1 MSMFSKLMVVFLIP
15 AIIFASSF
23 EPIRGKNGMVVSAS
37 SIASEVGCEILK
49 KGGNAVDAAVA
60 VGFALAVTYPSAG
73 NLGGGGFFVIYMPDG
88 KSTTIDFREK
98 APLSTHKDI
107 FLDEKGNYIN
117 ELSQQG
123 MTASGVPG
131 STAGLLYALSKYGT
145 LSLAEVIQPAIDL
158 AKNGFKLEYRAV
170 NSINSN
176 NKTFN
181 KYPSSQKIFTINGD
195 KLPEDYLFIQ
205 KDLAKTLELIKTNGK
220 NGFYKGE
227 TANLIV
233 EQSKKMDGYITL
245 KDLEEYNPVERT
257 PLFGSYKG
265 YDIISM
271 PPPSSGG
278 IALIEA
284 LNILENL
291 NIKEDDWGSSDY
303 INKLVQTLK
312 YVYADR
318 SKFLGD
324 EDFFKVPKEEL
335 LSKKYAETISKNINN
350 NTVPSK
356 DILPGML
363 GNFESK
369 ETTHFSV
376 MDKNGM
382 AVSATVTINSSYGN
396 KIVVEGAGFLMNN
409 EMDDFSA
416 KPGEPNQFGLLGNEA
431 NSIQPGKRM
440 LSSMTPTII
449 LKNKKPYMIIG
460 SPGGS
465 TIITVVLQVVLNVI
479 DFKMN
484 IQEAINAPR
493 IHHQWYP
500 DRIDYEKY
508 ALVKDVI
515 ETLKAKGQIIGEESL
530 LGRAEGIIYDNK
542 TKTFWGASDSRAYGK
557 AVGY

>member
-1 MSMFSKLMVVFLIP
+1 MSMFSKFIVLYLIP
-15 AIIFASSF
+15 AFIFASSF
-23 EPIRGKNGMVVSAS
+23 EPVRGKNGMVVSAS
-37 SIASEVGCEILK
+37 SIASEIGCEILK

-73 NLGGGGFFVIYMPDG
+73 NLGGGGFFVIYFPDG

-98 APLSTHKDI
+98 APLSTHKDVY
-107 FLDEKGNYIN
+107 LDKDGNYIK

-123 MTASGVPG
+123 MTSSGVPG
-131 STAGLLYALSKYGT
+131 SPAGLLYALNKYGT

-170 NSINSN
+170 NSINGYNKRFN
-176 NKTFN
+176 N
-181 KYPSSQKIFTINGD
+181 YPSSKKIFTINGE
-195 KLPEDYLFIQ
+195 KLPEDYLFVQ
-205 KDLAKTLELIKTNGK
+205 KDLAKTLELIKKDGN

-233 EQSKKMDGYITL
+233 EQSTKMNGYITL
-245 KDLEEYNPVERT
+245 KDLEEYQPVERI
-257 PLFGSYKG
+257 PLFGNYKG

-278 IALIEA
+278 IALIES

-291 NIKEDDWGSSDY
+291 EINKKDWGSSEY

-318 SKFLGD
+318 SKYLGD
-324 EDFFKVPKEEL
+324 EDFYYVPKEEL
-335 LSKKYAETISKNINN
+335 ISKKYAETISKNVTNKAIS
-350 NTVPSK
+350 SK
-356 DILPGML
+356 DILPGMH
-363 GNFESK
+363 GDFESK
-369 ETTHFSV
+369 ETTHYSV
-376 MDKNGM
+376 MDKNGI

-449 LKNKKPYMIIG
+449 LKDKKPYMIIG

-465 TIITVVLQVVLNVI
+465 TIITVVLQVILNVI

-508 ALVKDVI
+508 SLVADVLEALKD
-515 ETLKAKGQIIGEESL
+515 KGQIIGEETS
-530 LGRAEGIIYDNK
+530 LGRAEGIIFDSESK
-542 TKTFWGASDSRAYGK
+542 VFWGASDPRAYGK

>member
-1 MSMFSKLMVVFLIP
+1 MSMFSKVILIYLIP
-15 AIIFASSF
+15 AFIFASSY
-23 EPIRGKNGMVVSAS
+23 EPVRGKNGMVVSAS
-37 SIASEVGCEILK
+37 SIASEIGCEILK

-73 NLGGGGFFVIYMPDG
+73 NLGGGGFFVIYFPDG

-98 APLSTHKDI
+98 APLATNQNI
-107 FLDEKGNYIN
+107 FLDKDGNYIK

-123 MTASGVPG
+123 MTSSGVPG
-131 STAGLLYALSKYGT
+131 SPAGLLYALNKYGT
-145 LSLAEVIQPAIDL
+145 LSLAEIIQPAIEL

-170 NSINSN
+170 NSINSH

-181 KYPSSQKIFTINGD
+181 KYSSSKKIFTVNGE
-195 KLPEDYLFIQ
+195 KLPEDYLFVQ
-205 KDLAKTLELIKTNGK
+205 KDLAKTLELIKSNGK
-220 NGFYKGE
+220 DGFYKGE
-227 TANLIV
+227 TADLIV
-233 EQSKKMDGYITL
+233 KQSESMNGYITH
-245 KDLEEYNPVERT
+245 KDLEEYNPVERI
-257 PLFGSYKG
+257 PIIGNYKG

-324 EDFFKVPKEEL
+324 EDFYSVPKEEL
-335 LSKKYAETISKNINN
+335 ISKKYAETISKNITDIAISSNE
-350 NTVPSK
+350 
-356 DILPGML
+356 ILPGIY
-363 GNFESK
+363 GDFESK
-369 ETTHFSV
+369 ETTHYSI

-382 AVSATVTINSSYGN
+382 SVSATVTINSSYGN

-440 LSSMTPTII
+440 LSAMTPTII
-449 LKNKKPYMIIG
+449 LKNKNPYMIIG

-515 ETLKAKGQIIGEESL
+515 EALKQKGQIIGEESL
-530 LGRAEGIIYDNK
+530 LGRAEGIIYDFK
-542 TKTFWGASDSRAYGK
+542 SKTFWGASDSRAYGK